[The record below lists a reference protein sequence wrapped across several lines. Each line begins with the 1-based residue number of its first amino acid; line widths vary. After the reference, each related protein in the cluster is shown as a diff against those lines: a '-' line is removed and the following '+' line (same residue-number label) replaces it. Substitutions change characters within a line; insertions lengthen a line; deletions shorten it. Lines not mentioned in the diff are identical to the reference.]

1 MEDHHA
7 RGNHR
12 EWKAALETVQRHSE
26 FFSLQAFR
34 CVSSGR
40 MLKKTPQ
47 ISKNGSITSNIMHEV
62 KLAICPDIIGNLAN
76 LAKNWFIQAK
86 RLIDIYIYHVFEV
99 LKGHFT
105 GRRAEQDHN
114 GKQQSKT
121 TDIQEWFLLFH
132 NRPANQGNCF
142 SNGTRPMI
150 NHTPITSD
158 ISKGTL

>member
-1 MEDHHA
+1 MEEHHA
-7 RGNHR
+7 KGNHR
-12 EWKAALETVQRHSE
+12 EWKAALETTQRHSE
-26 FFSLQAFR
+26 FFHFKHFGAFLHKNRWRNAPNIKKMDQSLHRFVQSKICDMPRYYRQSCQFSEKLI
-34 CVSSGR
+34 SSP
-40 MLKKTPQ
+40 K
-47 ISKNGSITSNIMHEV
+47 
-62 KLAICPDIIGNLAN
+62 C
-76 LAKNWFIQAK
+76 
-86 RLIDIYIYHVFEV
+86 LIDIYIYHVFEV

-150 NHTPITSD
+150 NHPP
-158 ISKGTL
+158 LH

>member
-1 MEDHHA
+1 MEEHHA

-26 FFSLQAFR
+26 FFSLQAFC
-34 CVSSGR
+34 CVSSSK

-47 ISKNGSITSNIMHEV
+47 ISKNGSITSNIMCKV
-62 KLAICPDIIGNLAN
+62 KFAICPDIIGNLAN
-76 LAKNWFIQAK
+76 LAKNWFLCAK
-86 RLIDIYIYHVFEV
+86 CLIDIYIPCIRGSKRSFYRKKSRAGSQWKATIKDNRH
-99 LKGHFT
+99 T
-105 GRRAEQDHN
+105 GM
-114 GKQQSKT
+114 
-121 TDIQEWFLLFH
+121 IFIFH

-158 ISKGTL
+158 IPKGTL

>member
-1 MEDHHA
+1 MEEHHA
-7 RGNHR
+7 RRNHR

-26 FFSLQAFR
+26 FFSLHAFWG
-34 CVSSGR
+34 VSSPKIGE
-40 MLKKTPQ
+40 KTPQ
-47 ISKNGSITSNIMHEV
+47 ISKNGSITPPILREV
-62 KLAICPDIIGNLAN
+62 KFAICPDIIGNLAN
-76 LAKNWFIQAK
+76 LAKNWFLHAK
-86 RLIDIYIYHVFEV
+86 WLIDIYIYHVFEV

-158 ISKGTL
+158 IPKGTL

>member
-1 MEDHHA
+1 MEEHHA
-7 RGNHR
+7 RGNHW

-34 CVSSGR
+34 YVSSDR

-47 ISKNGSITSNIMHEV
+47 ISKNGSITSNIMPEV

-86 RLIDIYIYHVFEV
+86 CLIDIYIPCIRGSKRSFS
-99 LKGHFT
+99 

-150 NHTPITSD
+150 NHTLITSD
-158 ISKGTL
+158 IPKGTL